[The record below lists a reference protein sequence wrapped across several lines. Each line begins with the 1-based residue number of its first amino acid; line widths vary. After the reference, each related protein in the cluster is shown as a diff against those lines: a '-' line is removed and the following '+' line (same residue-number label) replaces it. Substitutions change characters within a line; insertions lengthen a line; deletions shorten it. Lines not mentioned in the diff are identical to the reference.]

1 MPFVIPFK
9 TWPLVAALALGGCAT
24 MEPNQ
29 KIELDATETAAFA
42 SGKPLLEARMGR
54 VSVLSVAQ
62 CFTCGDSVYLGDAA
76 TVQGQVFK
84 HYPVEVQRQLAASGW
99 LDPQHSTPLDVQLT
113 LKRVSHDH
121 TKGAAEQERNP
132 MTNGGELV
140 TSIEIDYRVLRGGQ
154 EIFSVPVHSQG
165 ATNATGIMAPP
176 EALNIALNKNLR
188 LFLVALRAGLDGDY
202 AATQAP
208 AVVKGI
214 VEEKKVSRGVIGDLF
229 VGLAHV
235 GSGAVELLGDT
246 VDVLGSDAFAK
257 GVATA
262 GREVRRGT
270 AEMDRRQAQMQYQ
283 LAGSPTLPR
292 KTSPGS
298 GASGTSIASGGG
310 GATRGVSGGPSA
322 VVGNTAVLMLP
333 GAVAVQPVRKP
344 RQLSQA
350 GPGVPSAPHFEQG
363 RSEAVEK
370 TADFTLY
377 RTVLDIWPTRGRPVR
392 VPVTYAVRNCMGEP
406 TLDVSV
412 HASEAQ
418 WHEYYVRD
426 GKAYPLKALHHEAG
440 RLGEPPPSAWSTLD
454 LKAQIQHQA
463 WWNSSRE
470 ADARNVIEW
479 RSLGKGLVGCVASQT
494 YRFGSDKLKRGEWA
508 EIKGAAVNFQLQKF
522 EPRDSRIEAVMA
534 RIERGDPVPSSWND

>member
-1 MPFVIPFK
+1 MPLVIPFK
-9 TWPLVAALALGGCAT
+9 TWPLVAALALSGCAT

-42 SGKPLLEARMGR
+42 SGKALLEARMGR

-76 TVQGQVFK
+76 TVQGRVFK
-84 HYPVEVQRQLAASGW
+84 DYPVEVQRQLAASGW

-113 LKRVSHDH
+113 LKKVSHDH

-140 TSIEIDYRVLRGGQ
+140 TSIEIEYRVLRGGQ

-188 LFLVALRAGLDGDY
+188 LFLVALRAGLDADY

-262 GREVRRGT
+262 GREVRRSS
-270 AEMDRRQAQMQYQ
+270 AEMNRRQANMQYQ
-283 LAGSPTLPR
+283 LAGSPSVSR
-292 KTSPGS
+292 KTAPSTSSGAGSRTSAGTAGDAGGS
-298 GASGTSIASGGG
+298 GGS
-310 GATRGVSGGPSA
+310 
-322 VVGNTAVLMLP
+322 VGKTAVLMLP

-350 GPGVPSAPHFEQG
+350 GPGVPSAPHFEQL
-363 RSEAVEK
+363 RSEVVEK

-426 GKAYPLKALHHEAG
+426 GRAYPLKPLHHEAS
-440 RLGEPPPSAWSTLD
+440 RLGDPPPSAWSTLD
-454 LKAQIQHQA
+454 LKAQIQHHA
-463 WWNSSRE
+463 WWNSARE

-494 YRFGSDKLKRGEWA
+494 YRFGGDKLKRGEWA

-522 EPRDSRIEAVMA
+522 EPRDSRIEAMMA
-534 RIERGDPVPSSWND
+534 RIERGDPVPATWND